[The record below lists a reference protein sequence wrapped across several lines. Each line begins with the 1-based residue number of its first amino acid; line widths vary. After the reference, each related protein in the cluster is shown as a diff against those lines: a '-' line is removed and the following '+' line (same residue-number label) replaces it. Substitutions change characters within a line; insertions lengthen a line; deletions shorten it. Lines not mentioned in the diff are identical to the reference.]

1 MFSTKDGITKRAGLV
16 FILSLLLEGPAFA
29 QMTSGPGLSSG
40 SGAGTGAGGSS
51 GVLRTGPVRF
61 RVWDQVRPAR
71 VCGAVLF
78 RP

>member
-29 QMTSGPGLSSG
+29 QMTSGPD
-40 SGAGTGAGGSS
+40 
-51 GVLRTGPVRF
+51 LRAFNATSQVRF
-61 RVWDQVRPAR
+61 RVWDQVRPVR
-71 VCGAVLF
+71 VCAALLF